1 MPDIREIGPYQ
12 EEPTVKEI
20 GPYKAAQSIRE
31 IGPYEEPQKIRE
43 IGPLRPEKKPRP
55 APSFMELQQGFGVL
69 PAIGLKAVQGA
80 ATAIDKV
87 FGDTEA
93 EKEQQRRDTSGAM
106 IEESTPANI
115 ALGLAGAKGLS
126 MLTKTRFAPVNEAV
140 EAVTQLPISIMPWQV
155 KTKAE
160 ALGILPTKPSS
171 KAIQA
176 IDAMYDA
183 SEKEI
188 STLHKVNI
196 PNILRKAKTRLVD
209 TSGNVKED
217 LKKLG
222 PIGEDAAIRHDLARG
237 ASAITDMEL
246 DKYRRS
252 IYEGLSHDDER
263 QLNRI
268 IASRRTVSIGKYKD
282 VANTKGFTPEHH
294 AEYLK
299 ALAES
304 DPQRFKALNERADQ
318 YFGVMQE
325 QLGKMKQ
332 AGLLDDASYQA
343 LLAKGDYSPRRFIQ
357 YIDPEQNYTFG
368 GTKLT
373 VPSSGI
379 KALKEGSEQAMENN
393 SRLLMAEV
401 VSRTN
406 ARIMKNSANQELFK
420 LAQEVPDNGLVHVA
434 IPKRK
439 LFYNGK
445 EVADDAIIVDT
456 YIDGERKQYS
466 AGKIAKMV
474 ENVRNAEDQAVLKR
488 ISKQYQKYKWG
499 MSEPTPTAGNEI
511 VAVMVNGKRHYLEM
525 PSDIAK
531 EWVLSDPQIS
541 KQLSSAIGWLSGSK
555 ILKPMATGLNPEFAV
570 TNFARDLAHIFLT
583 TDEYS
588 SFLPKAVGQQA
599 VDLVSTAKDAVLRK
613 GDYLKYVQQGGGME
627 FLTHQGRPGLAG
639 SALDKLYGVM
649 GYLGETTEIWSRLA
663 LRKRALKNAAKEGI
677 DPARA
682 EMRATYAARNYL
694 DFSQG
699 GSFVKAAD
707 SAIPYLNAAIQGT
720 RGVFRYAAD
729 HPGKFTYKVGQI
741 GTMAAGLYYANRMTN
756 PEAWEQ
762 VPDREK
768 ASNFI
773 FTTPL
778 YYYDKNGDK
787 RYYYFKVAKD
797 QSQRIFA
804 SIFEN
809 LAAASI
815 GDTFKSNQL
824 SMAFEDGLPIVPTG
838 VLPPTIEAMLGYAAN
853 KNFWRNEDI
862 WRGRKGIDPSQE
874 YNRYTPEAYVKLGE
888 ATGMSPERTKY
899 ALEQVFTSGNIWT
912 SLTGG
917 AMSAMLGELPKDMRD
932 QTMQEMIS
940 KAPFIRKA
948 LRSTDPFAPYQQESE
963 GIKRERATKR
973 AVVRREFDAIADEY
987 ARGRISKEEAV
998 EFINTQPRE
1007 QRRYFLRQLNEKKS
1021 LTGIPDGRWWRDLQY
1036 QDAGTRAEMFHRR
1049 YERASDEEKER
1060 LDRQLYKL
1068 KSIRSK
1074 EFNAELRRLRN
1085 ENQ

>member
-1 MPDIREIGPYQ
+1 MPVIREIGPYQ

-43 IGPLRPEKKPRP
+43 IVPAKETRRAPQHEEHYLDRALRNTNLAEMAGRAIQKINPFMTDEEAAALRQQSEQEVELAKRMGST
-55 APSFMELQQGFGVL
+55 APIRG
-69 PAIGLKAVQGA
+69 
-80 ATAIDKV
+80 
-87 FGDTEA
+87 
-93 EKEQQRRDTSGAM
+93 
-106 IEESTPANI
+106 IEEETKPINLAI
-115 ALGLAGAKGLS
+115 GLAGAKGLS
-126 MLTKTRFAPVNEAV
+126 MLMKTQFTPVREAV
-140 EAVTQLPISIMPWQV
+140 EAVTQIPMPW
-155 KTKAE
+155 KGKPKAE
-160 ALGILPTKPSS
+160 APSIKTATPTS
-171 KAIQA
+171 KIAQVV
-176 IDAMYDA
+176 DSMYDA

-246 DKYRRS
+246 DKYSRS

-282 VANTKGFTPEHH
+282 VANTRGLTPEDH

-406 ARIMKNSANQELFK
+406 ARIMKNSANQELFR
-420 LAQEVPDNGLVHVA
+420 LAQEVPDNGLV
-434 IPKRK
+434 R
-439 LFYNGK
+439 L
-445 EVADDAIIVDT
+445 
-456 YIDGERKQYS
+456 
-466 AGKIAKMV
+466 AGDKA
-474 ENVRNAEDQAVLKR
+474 
-488 ISKQYQKYKWG
+488 S
-499 MSEPTPTAGNEI
+499 AGNEI
-511 VAVMVNGKRHYLEM
+511 VSVMVDGQRKALEM

-588 SFLPKAVGQQA
+588 SFLPKAMGQQA

-677 DPARA
+677 DPSRA

-729 HPGKFTYKVGQI
+729 HLGKFTYKVGQI

-815 GDTFKSNQL
+815 GDTFKTNQL

-874 YNRYTPEAYVKLGE
+874 YNRYTPEAYVKIGE

>member
-1 MPDIREIGPYQ
+1 MPVIREIGPYQ
-12 EEPTVKEI
+12 EEPNVKEI
-20 GPYKAAQSIRE
+20 GPYQASQSIRE
-31 IGPYEEPQKIRE
+31 IGPYDDSREIRE
-43 IGPLRPEKKPRP
+43 IGPAILEKNPKKEHYLDRALRNTNLAEMAGRAIQKINP
-55 APSFMELQQGFGVL
+55 FMTAEEEASLRQQSKREVELAKLMGS
-69 PAIGLKAVQGA
+69 
-80 ATAIDKV
+80 
-87 FGDTEA
+87 
-93 EKEQQRRDTSGAM
+93 TSPIRG
-106 IEESTPANI
+106 IEEETTPLNI
-115 ALGLAGAKGLS
+115 AIGLAGAKGLS

-160 ALGILPTKPSS
+160 SLGILPTKPSS

-222 PIGEDAAIRHDLARG
+222 PIGEDAAMRHDLARG

-246 DKYRRS
+246 DKYSRS

-282 VANTKGFTPEHH
+282 VANTKGLTPEDH

-304 DPQRFKALNERADQ
+304 DPQRFKALNDRADK

-357 YIDPEQNYTFG
+357 YID
-368 GTKLT
+368 T

-434 IPKRK
+434 KPKRK
-439 LFYNGK
+439 LFYSDK

-466 AGKIAKMV
+466 AGKIAEMV

-555 ILKPMATGLNPEFAV
+555 ILKPMATGLNPEFAA